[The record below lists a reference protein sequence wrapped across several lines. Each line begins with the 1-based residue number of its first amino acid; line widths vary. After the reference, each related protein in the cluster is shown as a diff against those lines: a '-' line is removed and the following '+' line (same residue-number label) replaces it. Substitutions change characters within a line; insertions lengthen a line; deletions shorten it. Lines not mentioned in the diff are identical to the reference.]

1 VSVTSTETPARPS
14 FGPGHALIVI
24 CPSSGVAST
33 AFIQEVDEDLLKP
46 ARISGH
52 IGQGLGMLVVMA
64 MPALAHHVLHNGSS
78 RPISS
83 PTGTR

>member
-1 VSVTSTETPARPS
+1 
-14 FGPGHALIVI
+14 
-24 CPSSGVAST
+24 VAST

-64 MPALAHHVLHNGSS
+64 MPALAHHVLQATAAAGRSAADGHALNLQLSEPHRIEQGA
-78 RPISS
+78 
-83 PTGTR
+83 TMFDTRVDLVG